1 MRTLLFDIS
10 KQYVFISFFLC
21 AIKESYYSRVYI
33 FVLFDKYALPV
44 ISVKEVNIKYDGFI
58 RVIQADINIPRGKSI
73 GALLNR
79 TGNLLSHH
87 FQNQR

>member
-1 MRTLLFDIS
+1 M
-10 KQYVFISFFLC
+10 
-21 AIKESYYSRVYI
+21 YI

-44 ISVKEVNIKYDGFI
+44 ISVKEVNIKYDDFI

-79 TGNLLSHH
+79 TGELIKSPLSESKRTQVISIMVSLTL
-87 FQNQR
+87 FLFLK